1 MKDDETTG
9 AGAGGSGEGPPSG
22 TGAAAPPV
30 SSVVVDPRMRKR
42 RIRVRRDAGR
52 RRLKWVTWVLAVA
65 VLVVGGLVATRTPL
79 LDVDRV
85 TVTGIENTSRDEVVA
100 ATGVAVGDPLLHVDL
115 GAAARRVE
123 ELPWVAG
130 ARVERSWPSTVKV
143 QVTEREAVAVV
154 QVTDDHAA
162 VVDAE
167 GWVLA
172 IEPRGADDVVE
183 TGAPLALTGI
193 DGRVGQGQ
201 RLDDEARDALAVAAA
216 VSERMPGTV
225 AAVSTDLEAELVD
238 GGTVRFGSTDH
249 LDEKITAV
257 QTVLSDVDL
266 ACLAVLDV
274 RVPGSP
280 ALTRHQRCS

>member
-9 AGAGGSGEGPPSG
+9 AGAGGSGEGAPPG

-52 RRLKWVTWVLAVA
+52 RRLRWVTWVLAVA
-65 VLVVGGLVATRTPL
+65 VLVVGGLVATRTAL

-85 TVTGIENTSRDEVVA
+85 AVTGIEHTSRDEVVA
-100 ATGVAVGDPLLHVDL
+100 ATGVAAGDPLLHVDL

-183 TGAPLALTGI
+183 TDAPLALTGI

-201 RLDDEARDALAVAAA
+201 RLDDEARDALAVAAT
-216 VSERMPGTV
+216 VSERMPGAV